1 MEVYKR
7 KLWDE
12 HKRAIDE
19 INIYWQERE
28 KIIRDRETEV
38 EKEKVSNL
46 LRDLLSDPVF
56 KIDKTCIDCDV
67 DYEAK
72 YHEIGGLNCHVC
84 GLTSHGC
91 KPNEKMQAA
100 ELCGMSK
107 GYKWLCYDCTKEVK
121 LIKEKNK
128 NWEEGLE
135 EHTKKDQK
143 YGLQKM
149 CFS

>member
-1 MEVYKR
+1 MT
-7 KLWDE
+7 
-12 HKRAIDE
+12 
-19 INIYWQERE
+19 QF
-28 KIIRDRETEV
+28 
-38 EKEKVSNL
+38 
-46 LRDLLSDPVF
+46 F

-67 DYEAK
+67 EYEAK

-91 KPNEKMQAA
+91 KPNEKVQAA

-121 LIKEKNK
+121 LIKEKNR

-135 EHTKKDQK
+135 EHTKKNAVNTACKKWASAKPTEISVEQK
-143 YGLQKM
+143 NKYTPIADNELVG
-149 CFS
+149 